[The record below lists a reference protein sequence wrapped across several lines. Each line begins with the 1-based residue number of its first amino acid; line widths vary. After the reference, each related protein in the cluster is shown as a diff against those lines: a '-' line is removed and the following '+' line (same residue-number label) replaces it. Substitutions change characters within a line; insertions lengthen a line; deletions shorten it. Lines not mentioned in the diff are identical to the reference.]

1 MRATGRLRR
10 RTRPETFRG
19 HRLGS
24 HACKRSADIPRER
37 QKVSPIRYKRQRPEQ
52 TALYLL
58 VQQHADGFI
67 AHAEAGTGAAL

>member
-1 MRATGRLRR
+1 
-10 RTRPETFRG
+10 
-19 HRLGS
+19 
-24 HACKRSADIPRER
+24 
-37 QKVSPIRYKRQRPEQ
+37 VSPIRYERQRREQ